1 MHATL
6 TELLENLNTG
16 MLWLS
21 GEGQVRYANARA
33 LAQTRLSV
41 GQSLNHGGLS
51 QAVKAAVL
59 LKKASRVSM
68 VGVPA
73 VAGGAA
79 PELACKVLPG
89 LSSDDAVVLIQDVAE
104 EKATVGFDNLMMV
117 IRSDL
122 KEPLQ
127 ELTDALAVARTQG
140 DVHALDALCDRV
152 DEVKD
157 VLAHLVELG
166 QVWNSESLLANDRIE
181 LWSLLQQAW
190 AEVEPVARQRGITI
204 RFNSQIPA
212 ADLAT
217 LYGSEPW
224 LRRVMVECLL
234 SAVRG
239 ARGGSTLDIEHRQM
253 GPRAMIVLR
262 DSGAFARAPHSAQ
275 SEVLG
280 GESNNTST
288 PAEPRLT
295 ARDMI
300 GLKLCQ
306 QIVALHGGQLR
317 EEQDDELRNFLIDLP
332 TGAPH
337 RAGHAELDIAQAQ
350 RYASD
355 LAELMARRR
364 KAANTAPKAN
374 AA

>member
-6 TELLENLNTG
+6 TELLENLSTG

-33 LAQTRLSV
+33 LAQTRLAV
-41 GQSLNHGGLS
+41 GQTLNHGGLS

-59 LKKASRVSM
+59 LKKASQLRM
-68 VGVPA
+68 TGVPA
-73 VAGGAA
+73 VAGGTA

-89 LSSDDAVVLIQDVAE
+89 LSSDDAVVLINDVAE

-127 ELTDALAVARTQG
+127 ELTDALAVARSQG

-190 AEVEPVARQRGITI
+190 AEVEPIARQRG
-204 RFNSQIPA
+204 
-212 ADLAT
+212 
-217 LYGSEPW
+217 PW
-224 LRRVMVECLL
+224 
-234 SAVRG
+234 
-239 ARGGSTLDIEHRQM
+239 Q
-253 GPRAMIVLR
+253 P
-262 DSGAFARAPHSAQ
+262 DSGNLASHWHRNGCFQTDPH
-275 SEVLG
+275 
-280 GESNNTST
+280 
-288 PAEPRLT
+288 
-295 ARDMI
+295 
-300 GLKLCQ
+300 
-306 QIVALHGGQLR
+306 
-317 EEQDDELRNFLIDLP
+317 EEDW
-332 TGAPH
+332 
-337 RAGHAELDIAQAQ
+337 
-350 RYASD
+350 
-355 LAELMARRR
+355 
-364 KAANTAPKAN
+364 
-374 AA
+374 